1 MIESEQEQRNLEE
14 FIQIFPLVIST
25 SFSVSEDK
33 RKFKSEHIVSQ
44 LVMQVAK
51 EMGIDGVA
59 YLSNKIIDM
68 YAYPTAINLAILIPS
83 DINKDNNY
91 WERVNEIKLTE
102 PVKFLDFLKNQEDN
116 QILQKES
123 SHSLHG

>member
-1 MIESEQEQRNLEE
+1 
-14 FIQIFPLVIST
+14 
-25 SFSVSEDK
+25 
-33 RKFKSEHIVSQ
+33 
-44 LVMQVAK
+44 MQVAK